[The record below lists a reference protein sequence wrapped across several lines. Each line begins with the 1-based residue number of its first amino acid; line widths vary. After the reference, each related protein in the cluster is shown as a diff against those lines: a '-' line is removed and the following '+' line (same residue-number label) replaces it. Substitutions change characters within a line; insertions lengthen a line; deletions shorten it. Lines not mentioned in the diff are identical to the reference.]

1 MAGMNNYSADFYSSL
16 EDSSNSSAATLVP
29 ILIDR
34 FSPNSVVDFGC
45 GGGAFPKAF
54 IKNQI
59 LDVLGIEGEWA
70 LQFGNMSA
78 ESWLLIKDLTL
89 PIDLQ
94 RKFDLAVCLEVA
106 EHLPAEFARVLIKSL
121 VDSSDRIA
129 FSAAIPGQDGTD
141 HINLAFPEYWAR
153 LFAEEGYFL
162 EWDPRNTIW
171 NNRRIAPWYRQ
182 NLLLFHKKSEQ
193 VQNYVVPESRFHPE
207 LFVEYQTATFKLNKL
222 IRRVVKLL
230 QRQFSR
236 LFRKI
241 QK

>member
-1 MAGMNNYSADFYSSL
+1 MNNYSVDFYSSL
-16 EDSSNSSAATLVP
+16 EDSSHSSAATLVP

-70 LQFGNMSA
+70 LQFGNMST
-78 ESWLLIKDLTL
+78 ESWLMIRDLTL
-89 PIDLQ
+89 PIELE
-94 RKFDLAVCLEVA
+94 RKFDLALCLEVA
-106 EHLPAEFARVLIKSL
+106 EHLPSEFARVLIKSL

-171 NNRRIAPWYRQ
+171 QNRRIAPWYRQ

-193 VQNYVVPESRFHPE
+193 IQNFVVPESRFHPE
-207 LFVEYQTATFKLNKL
+207 LFAEYQTATFKLYNL
-222 IRRVVKLL
+222 IRRVFNKL
-230 QRQFSR
+230 QRKLASM
-236 LFRKI
+236 LSKI